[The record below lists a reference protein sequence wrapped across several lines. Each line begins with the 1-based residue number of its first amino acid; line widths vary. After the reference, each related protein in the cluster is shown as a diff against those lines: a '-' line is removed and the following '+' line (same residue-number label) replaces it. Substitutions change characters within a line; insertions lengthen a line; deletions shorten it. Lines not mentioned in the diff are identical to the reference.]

1 MSTAPAWTP
10 ERTTT
15 PERAAGLIASLVP
28 ELRGLPVV
36 PLSEGWDNTVF
47 RVGEWIARFPRRA
60 MALPGF
66 GRELAVLPRVA
77 GRLPLPVPE
86 PRWTGTDDDPREPWP
101 FAVVRGV
108 PGRELAE
115 VSPPDAARVPAAAAL
130 GSFLAVL
137 HAPETRAAV
146 DGLDLPVDPMRRG
159 DPTARVAQTRAQ
171 FAALVEQGLWTP
183 DPAVD
188 ALLDDGARLAAP
200 SEQPVLVH
208 GDLHVRHLLLDG
220 DLGAA
225 GVIDWGDVCL
235 ADPAVDLA
243 MAYAAFGGPA
253 RATLLDAYGGVD
265 AERELR
271 ARCLAV
277 RLSALLAGY
286 AAAADDR
293 PTLRT
298 EALAGIGRA
307 VA

>member
-1 MSTAPAWTP
+1 
-10 ERTTT
+10 
-15 PERAAGLIASLVP
+15 
-28 ELRGLPVV
+28 
-36 PLSEGWDNTVF
+36 
-47 RVGEWIARFPRRA
+47 
-60 MALPGF
+60 
-66 GRELAVLPRVA
+66 
-77 GRLPLPVPE
+77 
-86 PRWTGTDDDPREPWP
+86 
-101 FAVVRGV
+101 
-108 PGRELAE
+108 
-115 VSPPDAARVPAAAAL
+115 
-130 GSFLAVL
+130 
-137 HAPETRAAV
+137 V

-253 RATLLDAYGGVD
+253 RSALLDAYGGVD

-277 RLSALLAGY
+277 RFSALLAGY
-286 AAAADDR
+286 AAADDR